1 MKVGCGG
8 IAGDIAASHGLL
20 RGLATRTGLAGVGFI
35 LKADRQCGFFGHAS
49 GLRVSK
55 MLRPERGRRDNF
67 RLGQRAHDHG
77 DVSLDRAERV
87 IERVVQRDAVVT
99 ETDREK
105 SVTPAARPRPR
116 WYVGAGW
123 IAGAVAREAWAA
135 RIGVS
140 NGRLDVGYRYG
151 RQGNSHGVEVALRF

>member
-1 MKVGCGG
+1 MTAAAVAKWALRVLW
-8 IAGDIAASHGLL
+8 GDKDNRYCLIAAALTVALFLSEKRVGKL
-20 RGLATRTGLAGVGFI
+20 REALAAPPAVRVQEVIRRVAGPVRI
-35 LKADRQCGFFGHAS
+35 
-49 GLRVSK
+49 V
-55 MLRPERGRRDNF
+55 ERIVEKPG
-67 RLGQRAHDHG
+67 G
-77 DVSLDRAERV
+77 ERV